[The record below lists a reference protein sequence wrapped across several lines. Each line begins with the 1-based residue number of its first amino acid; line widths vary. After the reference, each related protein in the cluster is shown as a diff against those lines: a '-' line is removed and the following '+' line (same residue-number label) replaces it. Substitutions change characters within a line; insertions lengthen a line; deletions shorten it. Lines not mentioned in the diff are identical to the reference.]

1 MRKPPIPRAVPHR
14 LPREHWATAGA
25 CGVLVLGHTT
35 RAVVDVRHLPY
46 LSVLDLLA
54 AAAAIGVG
62 AQILL
67 VDDALARIAA
77 AALAALL
84 GAASIVSLTVGFP
97 GSDADGLTAL
107 PLITLAAS
115 VYLLVTSIV
124 ALFEL
129 RRADRVRAAAGHPS
143 ASTRPVRLR
152 TRRLSLLAGRAPRGR
167 APAPAARRDP
177 ARPAA

>member
-14 LPREHWATAGA
+14 LPRERRATAGA
-25 CGVLVLGHTT
+25 CGVLVLGHVT
-35 RAVVDVRHLPY
+35 RAVVDARHLPY

-54 AAAAIGVG
+54 VAAAIGVA
-62 AQILL
+62 AQIFL
-67 VDDALARIAA
+67 VDDAFARISA
-77 AALAALL
+77 AALAGLL

-107 PLITLAAS
+107 PLIMLAAS
-115 VYLLVTSIV
+115 AYLLGTSIV

-129 RRADRVRAAAGHPS
+129 RRADRARAAAGHPS
-143 ASTRPVRLR
+143 AATRPVRLR
-152 TRRLSLLAGRAPRGR
+152 TRRPSLLAGRAPRGR
-167 APAPAARRDP
+167 ARVPAAHRDP